1 MRYSKSQS
9 FDFVVCLSVPEFP
22 GRYHLR
28 PPNHEKK
35 KKKTCSYGGGGG
47 GRGSLTLH
55 KNKQKHP
62 VYLLIVWFISIA
74 TVF

>member
-1 MRYSKSQS
+1 M
-9 FDFVVCLSVPEFP
+9 
-22 GRYHLR
+22 
-28 PPNHEKK
+28 KK
-35 KKKTCSYGGGGG
+35 KKKKHALTGGGGG